1 MNADNQ
7 HHREF
12 IPCKR
17 SQEDPLECIKL
28 REIFK
33 SSIDSLISAL
43 NNMSD
48 AMLNIMEVIEIFSE
62 WLLNLVI
69 GGVYSSSVIRQY

>member
-1 MNADNQ
+1 M
-7 HHREF
+7 
-12 IPCKR
+12 
-17 SQEDPLECIKL
+17 KL

-33 SSIDSLISAL
+33 SSIDSLISTL

-62 WLLNLVI
+62 WLLSLVI
-69 GGVYSSSVIRQY
+69 GGLRLDNTDLW